1 MAQNELDYYE
11 SIDESALQVIQEPK
25 DPSTTDTGD
34 GTIEEEHPV
43 VQKPSPPNRN
53 EGEIQLMW
61 LLREPEEEI
70 QPEAPPKGRKLGYV
84 SKMSKDFYV
93 LSSPKR
99 PPIRKDNIR
108 KQFIRGFRTAVAEV
122 ITPSVTHRKN
132 LHSFDPLDQYRRAKW
147 KELQMRIDENPDLEM
162 VTRQGQSETGAFA
175 SFDNAFLK
183 AILEVQGAV
192 EAFKV
197 YVQLVFGECEEG
209 LEERLKIGVR
219 VQADYEKK
227 GYWERLRDYISTMMI
242 SELAPTS

>member
-1 MAQNELDYYE
+1 MAQNEKDDYEGIDGPAEHQPIWPPRELDNN
-11 SIDESALQVIQEPK
+11 
-25 DPSTTDTGD
+25 GD
-34 GTIEEEHPV
+34 KIRPFGCRV
-43 VQKPSPPNRN
+43 
-53 EGEIQLMW
+53 
-61 LLREPEEEI
+61 
-70 QPEAPPKGRKLGYV
+70 GRKTSYF
-84 SKMSKDFYV
+84 SIMSRHFYV
-93 LSSPKR
+93 LSSPNHI
-99 PPIRKDNIR
+99 PIRKDIIR

-147 KELQMRIDENPDLEM
+147 KELQMRIYENPDLEM

-175 SFDNAFLK
+175 SFDNAFCK